1 MSVTVTLPDDLAS
14 RLAHEAERRSM
25 TPDELA
31 VTVLAEHIP
40 DERLPESHSALMRF
54 LGMGASTD
62 GRTAAEDE
70 DMLAEGFGH

>member
-14 RLAHEAERRSM
+14 RLAHEAERRHM

-31 VTVLAEHIP
+31 VTVLAENIP
-40 DERLPESHSALMRF
+40 EERAPHTHAALTSF

-62 GRTAAEDE
+62 GRSAAEDE
-70 DMLAEGFGH
+70 DMLAEGFGR